1 MHSNSM
7 FALLAALSLA
17 VATPVEYS
25 LQTRG
30 NTPSKPADIQC
41 SGEIIGYRTVT
52 TQVRYCNLR

>member
-1 MHSNSM
+1 M